1 MQNSGQKPEQN
12 PAIFEIPNSEYAPR
26 IEGTCA
32 LNPELKRGEIVEI
45 DQISLARAEVQQVIE
60 LPKKIEYEQIE
71 EEIFQQMIN
80 RGQQIDNARRY
91 HLEQDPY
98 KYSVRGNG
106 LIKNNMNKVRN
117 SFYEKKTKADLIEK
131 EREIGARIFGIP
143 GFTFFMT
150 EAEHWWSHFIKS
162 EDSGVSEITTHYEVM
177 LMAAKAQVLK
187 CSSEIHQRN
196 EFISGEELKNLNDA
210 TKMYHK
216 LVMQE
221 LYDQQTNI
229 VNIDDY
235 VK

>member
-1 MQNSGQKPEQN
+1 MFNLQNSEQN
-12 PAIFEIPNSEYAPR
+12 PANFEIPSNEYTPRVESDSAPKPD
-26 IEGTCA
+26 INA
-32 LNPELKRGEIVEI
+32 GEIVEN
-45 DQISLARAEVQQVIE
+45 DKVLLALAEVQQVIE
-60 LPKKIEYEQIE
+60 LPKKLEYEQIE
-71 EEIFQQMIN
+71 EEIFQEMIN

-91 HLEQDPY
+91 HLEQEPY
-98 KYSVRGNG
+98 KYPVRGNG
-106 LIKNNMNKVRN
+106 VVKNSVNMIKN

-143 GFTFFMT
+143 GFSFFMT

-162 EDSGVSEITTHYEVM
+162 EGGSVSEVTTHYEVM

-221 LYDQQTNI
+221 LYDQQSNI